1 MAQTITLHL
10 PEETLQRYQQGAAAA
25 RKPLEEFLVERLV
38 LQRGLSGLRLPSTLM
53 IDLKRTLSMGAIGRI
68 IAHLMIPDDF
78 NSPLQIKV
86 RFPQRDGQQRPRLW

>member
-1 MAQTITLHL
+1 MLTID
-10 PEETLQRYQQGAAAA
+10 
-25 RKPLEEFLVERLV
+25 V
-38 LQRGLSGLRLPSTLM
+38 
-53 IDLKRTLSMGAIGRI
+53 KRTLSMGAIGRI